1 MGDRPTSGAG
11 PLEFDLP
18 VGGGFIAEGPEGIG
32 EHPWE
37 TVPEE
42 EPIEIAGEPGD
53 DAGLAFRRILGMFAT
68 GVTIIT
74 TQVDD
79 QVHGMTA
86 NAFMSVSIDPPL
98 VLISVDK
105 RARMHRLLR
114 EGVRY
119 GVNVLADDQRALSD
133 RFAGRQR
140 DDATEIE
147 FGLVRETP
155 LISGALAHLVARVVR
170 SYWGGDHSLFVGQ
183 VEYARYGAG
192 APLLFHGGQYEQL
205 LASVPLFAS
214 LAPELMEPILAAG
227 VERLYAVGETIVRE
241 GDPGR
246 ELYVIL
252 QGSVRV
258 ERGGRALKTFGRG
271 EFFGEVAALDGRV
284 RSASVVAETDVR
296 CLELPRDALRGALA
310 GEPRAAWAMLER
322 LASRLRED

>member
-1 MGDRPTSGAG
+1 MAGRPASETG
-11 PLEFDLP
+11 PVEFDLP

-37 TVPEE
+37 TIPEE
-42 EPIEIAGEPGD
+42 EPLEIAGEPGD

-119 GVNVLADDQRALSD
+119 GVSVLADDQRELSD
-133 RFAGRQR
+133 RFAGRAR
-140 DDATEIE
+140 EDATEIE
-147 FGLVRETP
+147 FDVTRETP
-155 LISGALAHLVARVVR
+155 LVSGALAHLVARVVR

-183 VEYARYGAG
+183 VEYARYGVG
-192 APLLFHGGQYEQL
+192 KPLLFHGGQYEQL
-205 LASVPLFAS
+205 VASVPLFAS
-214 LAPELMEPILAAG
+214 LAPEILQPILAAG
-227 VERLYAVGETIVRE
+227 TQRAFSAGETIVRE
-241 GDPGR
+241 GEPGD

-252 QGSVRV
+252 EGTVRV
-258 ERGGRALKTFGRG
+258 ERAGRLLKTFGRG
-271 EFFGEVAALDGRV
+271 EFFGEVAVLDGRP
-284 RSASVVAETDVR
+284 RSADVVAETAAT
-296 CLELPRDALRGALA
+296 CLSLPRDLLRDALA
-310 GEPRAAWAMLER
+310 SDPRAAWAMLET
-322 LASRLRED
+322 LAARLRDG